1 MLYITVCVGFNF
13 NSLTEQRTA
22 EDFTQRCLPISLY
35 KHAIKYQQPKFTFS
49 LALLSSLS
57 D

>member
-1 MLYITVCVGFNF
+1 MLYISVCVGFNF

-22 EDFTQRCLPISLY
+22 EDFTQRCLPNSLY